1 MLSIP
6 GFRLLRNA
14 FGSLLEH
21 PMRTLLTMLGIIIGV
36 AAVYVMLA
44 IGEGAEK
51 KILESLDGPQA
62 RTITVFPDWTR
73 GRSSQRRP
81 YRRLNEADLRE
92 IRALPG
98 VEAATGNLSREYP
111 VITDATDWSSDIR
124 GADEDHLFANDLK
137 LEDGRG
143 ITESDL
149 ERKETVAV
157 LGQTVIKN
165 VFGGQYPI
173 GAKIKIGTVP
183 FTVVG
188 TVEKAPKSGWNNGQ
202 DRDNFVL
209 VPRSTLRDRLVGGD
223 YLVRNHVNQ
232 FRVVGENQQVL
243 DRIENDLD
251 AILRRSRG
259 LSTADAPDFRILNFS
274 ANRQQFADTQRTLSV
289 LLFTMGAVSLVV
301 GGVGVM
307 NIMLVSVS
315 ERTREIGLR
324 MSVGARQMDVL
335 AQFLTEALLIC
346 ILSGLIGL
354 AIGYGISQQELGGED
369 LEMVFSLD
377 NALLAFGSAAL
388 VGMIFGFL
396 PAFRAS
402 RLNPVEALRSE

>member
-1 MLSIP
+1 MTLP
-6 GFRLLRNA
+6 GFRLVRNA

-21 PMRTLLTMLGIIIGV
+21 PLRTLLTMLGIIIGV

-81 YRRLNEADLRE
+81 YRRLNEDDLRE
-92 IRALPG
+92 IRNLPG
-98 VEAATGNLSREYP
+98 VEAATGWLRQDYTI
-111 VITDATDWSSDIR
+111 ITDATDWSSNVR
-124 GADEDHLFANDLK
+124 GADEDHVFAWDLT
-137 LEDGRG
+137 LEEGRA
-143 ITESDL
+143 ITKSDV

-157 LGQTVIKN
+157 LGQSVIKN
-165 VFGGQYPI
+165 VFGNQYPI
-173 GAKIKIGTVP
+173 GSKIKVGNVP
-183 FTVVG
+183 FTVIG
-188 TVEKAPKSGWNNGQ
+188 TLSAAPEEGWSGGQ
-202 DRDNFVL
+202 DRDNFIL

-223 YLVRNHVNQ
+223 YLVRNHIDR
-232 FRVVGENQQVL
+232 FRIVGENQQVL
-243 DRIENDLD
+243 DRIESDID

-259 LSTADAPDFRILNFS
+259 LSTADAPDFRVLNFS
-274 ANRQQFADTQRTLSV
+274 ANRQQFADTQRTLSI

-346 ILSGLIGL
+346 VLSGLIGL
-354 AIGYGISQQELGGED
+354 GIGYGVSQLEILGED
-369 LEMVFSLD
+369 LEMVFAAD
-377 NALLAFGSAAL
+377 NAILAFGSAAL
-388 VGMIFGFL
+388 IGMIFGFL

-402 RLNPVEALRSE
+402 RLNPVDALRSE

>member
-1 MLSIP
+1 MAIP

-14 FGSLLEH
+14 FGSLAEH
-21 PMRTLLTMLGIIIGV
+21 PLRTLLTMLGIIIGV
-36 AAVYVMLA
+36 AAVYAMLA

-62 RTITVFPDWTR
+62 RTITVFPDWTQ

-81 YRRLNEADLRE
+81 YRRLNEADLLE

-124 GADEDHLFANDLK
+124 GADQDHLFANDLK
-137 LEDGRG
+137 IASGRA
-143 ITESDL
+143 ITQTDVEQ
-149 ERKETVAV
+149 KETVAV
-157 LGQTVIKN
+157 LGQTVIRN
-165 VFGGQYPI
+165 VFGGQYPV
-173 GAKIKIGTVP
+173 GAKIKIGNVP
-183 FTVVG
+183 FTVIG
-188 TVEKAPKSGWNNGQ
+188 TLEKASDTGWNGGR

-232 FRVVGENQQVL
+232 FRIVGESQKAL
-243 DRIENDLD
+243 DQIETDLD

-274 ANRQQFADTQRTLSV
+274 ANRQQFAETQRTLSI
-289 LLFTMGAVSLVV
+289 LLFAMGAVSLIV

-324 MSVGARQMDVL
+324 MSLGARGSDIL
-335 AQFLTEALLIC
+335 SQFLTEALLIC
-346 ILSGLIGL
+346 VLSGLIGL
-354 AIGYGISQQELGGED
+354 GIGYGVSNVDLGED
-369 LEMVFSLD
+369 LEMVFSWT
-377 NALLAFGSAAL
+377 NALLAFGSAGL
-388 VGMIFGFL
+388 IGMIFGFL

-402 RLNPVEALRSE
+402 RLNPVEALRHE